1 MRVGRHD
8 SFHDEVCYKAS
19 ELDQAHHSFS
29 GRDETCPHA
38 SQRWWTSGGSPD
50 CPTIRVRGL
59 PHLEQTAS
67 ARVTRK
73 TCSHASHRCQ
83 TEPAPTLRV
92 WSLPHFGHMC
102 AMDSPTN
109 TARVVPLLTGR
120 IRCWQFAAHFGVV
133 CFAPPT
139 DKNDSAWV
147 GPCRPPHSVY
157 GTNRRGRRS
166 VGVVFFLTSIR
177 STD

>member
-120 IRCWQFAAHFGVV
+120 IRCWQFAAHLAWSVSGHTLTKMTRLGWTIS
-133 CFAPPT
+133 AATQRLWNESSRPT
-139 DKNDSAWV
+139 V
-147 GPCRPPHSVY
+147 GRA
-157 GTNRRGRRS
+157 
-166 VGVVFFLTSIR
+166 VGFS
-177 STD
+177 